1 MDTKIIK
8 KIINDSLEYD
18 LNDEQKNKRRIREHV
33 DIRRMYFGL
42 CREYT
47 PLSLAE
53 IGKTI
58 KPKKDH
64 ATVLYNVRE
73 LKDLMFI
80 DKKLRMKYDNL
91 RSRVE
96 FIKSQV
102 NNSEIDFI
110 TALNRLEAMEEKN
123 MNLMKQNA
131 DLLNQID
138 ELNGKIKRQNKYLIE
153 NGYQIKRSVFKND

>member
-53 IGKTI
+53 IGKSI

>member
-8 KIINDSLEYD
+8 KIIHDTLEYD
-18 LNDEQKNKRRIREHV
+18 LNDEEKNKRRIREHV
-33 DIRRMYFGL
+33 DVRRMYFGL

-53 IGKTI
+53 IGKSI

-73 LKDLMFI
+73 LEDLMFI
-80 DKKLRMKYDNL
+80 DRKLRIKYDNL

-102 NNSEIDFI
+102 NESEIDFF
-110 TALNRLEAMEEKN
+110 TALNRLQVMEEKN
-123 MNLMKQNA
+123 MRLVKENA
-131 DLLNQID
+131 ELLNQID
-138 ELNGKIKRQNKYLIE
+138 QLNGKIKRQNKYLTE
-153 NGYQIKRSVFKND
+153 SGYQINKSVFKGY

>member
-8 KIINDSLEYD
+8 KIIHDTLEYD

-53 IGKTI
+53 IGRSL

-73 LKDLMFI
+73 LQDLMFM

-96 FIKSQV
+96 FIKSEV
-102 NNSEIDFI
+102 NESEIDFF
-110 TALNRLEAMEEKN
+110 TALNRLQVMEEKN
-123 MNLMKQNA
+123 LKLMEQNA

-138 ELNGKIKRQNKYLIE
+138 DLNGKIKRQNKYLTQ
-153 NGYQIKRSVFKND
+153 NGYQINRSVFKED